1 MGTNLSSLAVKG
13 TDIYSTM
20 NEFDFDDDQE
30 HHDGNAEVS
39 SSASLCS
46 HSSTVV
52 SGSMKGNK
60 KKRYRLNHGA
70 AALPCRADPVVLE
83 NDEDNNLDDEDQDM
97 STFEDTTKSSS
108 RINNTIAKAKGQ
120 TMVEPESEE
129 YVAKSSRSG
138 IRQTRRRKNHIPNA
152 RKKKEMTSDYNFS
165 SCSSPLQF
173 CSPSSFL
180 SSIKSSSGS
189 SAAATIP
196 STDNSASPKKILVE
210 KDHLGKNNIGDCHH
224 SDSGEDG
231 LEISSECEFGT
242 PPGSPPRKQ
251 RKIYFNHTASKYNVG
266 GNRTSAPSSPAIEKE
281 QPSNGFVSSMD
292 PPKAV
297 LRLNAEINSAPSLS
311 SLPSSKSA
319 LCDSS
324 VTSQKSQRSNL
335 SRASRKANQLGCAQR
350 TKVSKK
356 VAFATL
362 DESDDEEDFNDMKS
376 PQLSQANSSIISY
389 ESERVVTGAGTD
401 MYAVQDAGSSRLI
414 LDDCNYFCS
423 SFMSGIGVVEG
434 SETETKK
441 HCTITADSACD
452 LAIMLSS
459 KKTRGILT
467 NMSAARSKR
476 MCMSQESEAS
486 VDNNTFICVLKVV
499 GHVPQSIK
507 GSYLPPSVAWSN
519 EGKDNYNDA
528 DKYVYWDDFTSA
540 PTSNED
546 SNEELP
552 TMQKEIV
559 SETPATGSSFVKR
572 RTKRA
577 RQMKDAPTQ
586 LLQAEASVFDSAV
599 TNALAITAHFI
610 SLECTYKNTAS
621 ASSSAATARA
631 FRKELLRN
639 KAFMNGIARLLLA
652 DHIVACIL
660 ERSKP
665 AVKSSIAED
674 ASAKDALHDETDMA
688 DEKDPAPEGNVAADP
703 TSRGRRKKRK
713 RKVAVVEENQNLN
726 SIPEDESQGEDIST
740 KTEAGTK
747 DGLDFLSDEASN
759 KTNSVQSS
767 TSAYSSSRIPSRFKR
782 KIASALSKIDTTATN
797 ATDWVQGCSCIFCGE
812 LSTAKQRREVNP
824 GNLALDAFC
833 RILSGKINEYEAEE
847 DADDEAE
854 CNEEHVLSDEDEKE
868 ESRDGPM
875 GSDDDGVENANLGNP
890 MIFKNVMVRRSG
902 AIPFL
907 ARAIVETLESCIAIS
922 VQTESGSGSCCAG
935 CIHYLKN
942 RLIRLSSLIDSLC
955 CMSGLNRKLF
965 CRVADKGQ
973 LRDEPFL
980 LPSLLRSVLYFSA
993 PSLLKNDQ
1001 VFSDIGLAALRT
1013 LTSLTHEN
1021 PVASGQ
1027 FYSLPIA
1034 KPLSVFTTSET
1045 PHGVEIILNLM
1056 YQLVEGRSEQCSSQH
1071 IYDSI
1076 IFCLN
1081 SLTNVLESPSFPH
1094 VCKLLLNMRL
1104 MSNEKQESVC
1114 ALAWLSRWI
1123 VSQTESFRD
1132 AVMTDSP
1139 KNNDSR
1145 DSSGSRHL
1153 EHHEDEFLL
1162 ISGNGFILLS
1172 YLLVAH
1178 PMAMKSDDSTRI
1190 RIKSLILDE
1199 LPENSNKLILV
1210 INTLKAFC
1218 NFYRYSIGELSV
1230 AVIAPVLKL
1239 IVGLENI
1246 SNNH

>member
-1 MGTNLSSLAVKG
+1 
-13 TDIYSTM
+13 M

-30 HHDGNAEVS
+30 HNDGNAKVS

-52 SGSMKGNK
+52 SGTPGNK

-70 AALPCRADPVVLE
+70 AALSCRADPKLLE
-83 NDEDNNLDDEDQDM
+83 NDEDNNPDDEDQDM

-108 RINNTIAKAKGQ
+108 RRINNTVRAKRQ

-129 YVAKSSRSG
+129 SVAKSSRSG
-138 IRQTRRRKNHIPNA
+138 IRQTRRRKKHIPNA
-152 RKKKEMTSDYNFS
+152 RKKKEINFS

-173 CSPSSFL
+173 SSPSSFL
-180 SSIKSSSGS
+180 SSIKSSSAS
-189 SAAATIP
+189 SADASAP
-196 STDNSASPKKILVE
+196 SADKSASPNRGLVE
-210 KDHLGKNNIGDCHH
+210 KDHLGKNYVGDCHH
-224 SDSGEDG
+224 SGSGSEDG

-251 RKIYFNHTASKYNVG
+251 RMMHFNNAAPKYDIG
-266 GNRTSAPSSPAIEKE
+266 RNRTSAPNSPVIEKE
-281 QPSNGFVSSMD
+281 QSSNDFVSSMD

-297 LRLNAEINSAPSLS
+297 RRLNEETNSAPSS
-311 SLPSSKSA
+311 SLLPRDKSD
-319 LCDSS
+319 LCDLSIA
-324 VTSQKSQRSNL
+324 TQNSQRSNR
-335 SRASRKANQLGCAQR
+335 SHASRKANQLGRAQR

-356 VAFATL
+356 VAFTTL
-362 DESDDEEDFNDMKS
+362 DESGDEEDFDDLKS
-376 PQLSQANSSIISY
+376 PQSSQANSSIISY
-389 ESERVVTGAGTD
+389 ESERVVTGAGAD

-414 LDDCNYFCS
+414 LDDCNYCCS
-423 SFMSGIGVVEG
+423 SFLSGIGVVEG
-434 SETETKK
+434 AETETKK

-467 NMSAARSKR
+467 RMSAVGSKR
-476 MCMSQESEAS
+476 MCTSQESEAS
-486 VDNNTFICVLKVV
+486 VDNNSFINVLKVV
-499 GHVPQSIK
+499 GHIPQSIK
-507 GSYLPPSVAWSN
+507 GSYLPPSIAWSN
-519 EGKDNYNDA
+519 EGKDNYYDA
-528 DKYVYWDDFTSA
+528 DKYVYWDDIISA
-540 PTSNED
+540 QTSND
-546 SNEELP
+546 VLS
-552 TMQKEIV
+552 TTQKEIV
-559 SETPATGSSFVKR
+559 SETPATGSSFVNR

-577 RQMKDAPTQ
+577 RQIKDSSTQ
-586 LLQAEASVFDSAV
+586 LVDAEASVFDSAV
-599 TNALAITAHFI
+599 TYAWAIAAHFI
-610 SLECTYKNTAS
+610 SLECTYKNSAS
-621 ASSSAATARA
+621 ASCSAATAKA

-639 KAFMNGIARLLLA
+639 KDFMNGVARLLLA

-660 ERSKP
+660 ERSNP
-665 AVKSSIAED
+665 TAKSGIA
-674 ASAKDALHDETDMA
+674 ASTSAKHAVHNDTEMA
-688 DEKDPAPEGNVAADP
+688 NEEDPAPDGNAAADP

-713 RKVAVVEENQNLN
+713 RKVAVVEQTFD
-726 SIPEDESQGEDIST
+726 SIPEDEAQVEAIST
-740 KTEAGTK
+740 KTKAGTK

-759 KTNSVQSS
+759 KTNSIQSS
-767 TSAYSSSRIPSRFKR
+767 TSAYSSSRVPSRFKR
-782 KIASALSKIDTTATN
+782 KIASALSKIDTTATD
-797 ATDWVQGCSCIFCGE
+797 ASDCRDQGCSCIFCGE
-812 LSTAKQRREVNP
+812 ISSAKQRREANP

-833 RILSGKINEYEAEE
+833 RILSGKINDDEAEE
-847 DADDEAE
+847 DADDETE
-854 CNEEHVLSDEDEKE
+854 CNEEDILSDKDEE
-868 ESRDGPM
+868 GESLDGPLE
-875 GSDDDGVENANLGNP
+875 SDDDGIENANLGNP
-890 MIFKNVMVRRSG
+890 MIFKNFMVRRSG
-902 AIPFL
+902 AIPYL
-907 ARAIVETLESCIAIS
+907 ARAIVETLESCIAMS
-922 VQTESGSGSCCAG
+922 MQTESGSGSCCAG

-942 RLIRLSSLIDSLC
+942 RLLRLSSLIDSLC

-965 CRVADKGQ
+965 CRVANKGQ
-973 LRDEPFL
+973 LRYEPFL
-980 LPSLLRSVLYFSA
+980 LPSLLRSVSHFSA
-993 PSLLKNDQ
+993 PSLLKNDPI
-1001 VFSDIGLAALRT
+1001 FSDIGLAALRT

-1034 KPLSVFTTSET
+1034 KPLSVSTTSET
-1045 PHGVEIILNLM
+1045 PKGVEIILNLM

-1094 VCKLLLNMRL
+1094 VCKLLLEMRL

-1132 AVMTDSP
+1132 AVMTGSP
-1139 KNNDSR
+1139 GKNDSM

-1162 ISGNGFILLS
+1162 TSGNGFILLS

-1178 PMAMKSDDSTRI
+1178 PMAKKPDDSTRI
-1190 RIKSLILDE
+1190 RIKSLILNE

-1218 NFYRYSIGELSV
+1218 NFYRYSIGDLSV

-1239 IVGLENI
+1239 IAGLEKI